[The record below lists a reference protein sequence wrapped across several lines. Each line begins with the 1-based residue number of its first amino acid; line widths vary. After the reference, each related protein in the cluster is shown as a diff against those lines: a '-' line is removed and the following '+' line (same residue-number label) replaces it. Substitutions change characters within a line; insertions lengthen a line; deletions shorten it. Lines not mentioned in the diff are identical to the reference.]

1 MGHHARN
8 VQRGVSQRSQR
19 RRAEGRVAKPGWPR
33 GVLRFAGD
41 CVTVRRSYSSLSPGR
56 LRIERMFDH
65 TSARQPGGSGPTVA
79 TLAIT
84 NSDTEKA
91 ANVTDRAEDLKSIRS
106 AVVESLAD
114 ETAEALVCF
123 GDSLEVLRR
132 LPDQTVSLIV
142 TDPPYHTT
150 KKSNIQN
157 DTAFQ
162 EDEEFLSW
170 IEQYAVEWKRILK
183 RSGTLYL
190 FCSAQM
196 SARLEVMMAKYLRP
210 INHVT
215 WTKPNE
221 PGYDGWKGK
230 MKKEALRAWYPHSER
245 ILVFEHGAYGTWEAY
260 RRSPMGEYL
269 LDCRKRAGV
278 SMVQLTEDIGEYGR
292 INRGGAVANWEAGRN
307 IPSREQYRK
316 LSEALATYGVTDLL
330 DYNDLIR
337 PMQVSKE
344 MQFTD
349 VWDFMGVRPF
359 LNKHPAEKPQDM
371 LMHIIQASSYPGD
384 IVLDCF
390 AGSGSTGVAAL
401 RLGRRAVCMELD
413 EKWVKRAASE
423 LAEARIDADYQS
435 PKRVHHARKSADD
448 AALPLD
454 GLFD

>member
-1 MGHHARN
+1 M
-8 VQRGVSQRSQR
+8 
-19 RRAEGRVAKPGWPR
+19 
-33 GVLRFAGD
+33 
-41 CVTVRRSYSSLSPGR
+41 
-56 LRIERMFDH
+56 
-65 TSARQPGGSGPTVA
+65 
-79 TLAIT
+79 
-84 NSDTEKA
+84 
-91 ANVTDRAEDLKSIRS
+91 TDRGIDFRSIRGALAG
-106 AVVESLAD
+106 AVVDESS
-114 ETAEALVCF
+114 EALVCL
-123 GDSLEVLRR
+123 GDSLELLRR
-132 LPDQTVSLIV
+132 IPDQSVSLIV
-142 TDPPYHTT
+142 TDPPYHST

-162 EDEEFLSW
+162 EDSDFLQWLEE
-170 IEQYAVEWKRILK
+170 YTVEWKRILK

-230 MKKEALRAWYPHSER
+230 MKKEALRSWYPHSER
-245 ILVFEHGAYGTWEAY
+245 ILVFEHGGYGTWEAY

-278 SMVQLTEDIGEYGR
+278 SMVQLTEDIGEYGK

-307 IPSREQYRK
+307 IPSRDQYGK
-316 LSEALATYGVTDLL
+316 LVSALAAYGVADML

-337 PMQVSKE
+337 PMNVSKDVE
-344 MQFTD
+344 FTD
-349 VWDFMGVRPF
+349 VWNFMSVRPF
-359 LNKHPAEKPQDM
+359 KDKHPAEKPQDM

-401 RLGRRAVCMELD
+401 RLGRRAVCIEL
-413 EKWVKRAASE
+413 EERWVKRAAREIS
-423 LAEARIDADYQS
+423 EARLDADYQP
-435 PKRVHHARKSADD
+435 PKRAHHAKGRTGE
-448 AALPLD
+448 ALPVD